1 MKMNRIML
9 AAPKSGSG
17 KTMITCGLLKLLN
30 RRGWNPAPFKCGPD
44 YIDGLFHRRVLGVE
58 NGNLDSFF
66 ETGTHMRQKL
76 SRSMEHISWGAED
89 DQLGPFHGSKDRGKC
104 RSSAAFLLLSFDT
117 GIASHANMGHV
128 PWQLKLKKLIVRQK
142 LPDEQPGNVVGT

>member
-1 MKMNRIML
+1 MKIPRFLIC
-9 AAPKSGSG
+9 AGASGSG
-17 KTMITCGLLKLLN
+17 KTLITCGLLQALIN
-30 RRGWNPAPFKCGPD
+30 RDKKVASFKCGPD
-44 YIDGLFHRRVLGVE
+44 YIDPMFHSRVIGTKSR
-58 NGNLDSFF
+58 NLDSFF

-142 LPDEQPGNVVGT
+142 LPDEQPGNIIGT

>member
-1 MKMNRIML
+1 MIPHLLRKNMR
-9 AAPKSGSG
+9 SGDPPVVGVVFNFPDGGSHASTSG
-17 KTMITCGLLKLLN
+17 CIDHDGLLLYE
-30 RRGWNPAPFKCGPD
+30 RQIRTVDQPTIREMIQQ
-44 YIDGLFHRRVLGVE
+44 YFH
-58 NGNLDSFF
+58 
-66 ETGTHMRQKL
+66 L